1 MVSALITSLGLYT
14 PSGVESD
21 PDFRKEIER
30 TTRRGLRAAAIIRL
44 AGPILALLA
53 QVLFRPSTHFNWGVD
68 GIEGTFSLWIPLL
81 AVASSVLLLLV
92 SYSRFGARYGRLL
105 LAGDFLI
112 IANLLPLDWLAHGEH
127 HPAGFGVQAVA
138 MLLAVGTLPF
148 RAWQTAL
155 LGFLMT
161 VIFMVVVV
169 LAPMPYGNNPA
180 VIFPDFPIFMLV
192 VTVACCGVSALIY
205 RSRYDLYRGRK
216 HEQELGAKIAESE
229 QKYRG
234 VFENASDGIFV
245 YSDAEGGFI
254 MANPVLQEIVGMTEE
269 ELRKTHFTQVIHPDD
284 RERIVQIHMARL
296 RGEPA
301 PNHYTLKVI
310 NAKTNE
316 SVHCDMTIH
325 RTDDRAYTTGAV
337 RDITKR
343 VQMEEEIHRLAQ
355 LPETNPFPVL
365 RFDRDGRMLYMN
377 PAARRYPADLGQ
389 PDLYITDF
397 LPADFKE
404 MIRRLIDTNT
414 TVIDGRLEIREHVF
428 SVTYRPLPENKQ
440 IYVWLVDVTERIR
453 AEERVHRYAAE
464 LEEANRGLRDAQ
476 TQLVQSEKMA
486 ALGALVAGVAHEIN
500 TPLGSIHAN
509 ADVAR
514 RALGIIKDSLEEAG
528 TFVSSSKSGRF
539 LRALYILEDS
549 NNTTRTATERIVGI
563 VRSLRNFARLDE
575 AELKTVDIHDG
586 LESTLTLVYHEYKN
600 RIKIIRDYGQLPPIT
615 CIPNQMNQVFMNLI
629 VNAIHA
635 TPKEGTITI
644 TTRSMDEHYTVAI
657 ADTGIGISPEQLPRI
672 FDPGFTTK
680 GVGVGTG
687 LGLSIVYK
695 IVQSHGGRVD
705 VESEVGKG
713 TTFTVTCPVTLPS
726 HLEPATSGSNT

>member
-1 MVSALITSLGLYT
+1 MLGSLISSLGLFT

-21 PDFRKEIER
+21 PEFRAEIER
-30 TTRRGLRAAAIIRL
+30 TTRRGLRAAAIIG
-44 AGPILALLA
+44 ATGPLLALAA
-53 QVLFRPSTHFNWGVD
+53 QYFVRPSTRFGWWIDGVPN
-68 GIEGTFSLWIPLL
+68 TFALSIPVFAVLSSLT
-81 AVASSVLLLLV
+81 LLLL
-92 SYSRFGARYGRLL
+92 SYTQIGARYGRLL
-105 LAGDFLI
+105 LAIDFLI
-112 IANLLPLDWLAHGEH
+112 VANFMPADWLAYGEH
-127 HPAGFGVQAVA
+127 HPSGYGVQAVA

-148 RAWQTAL
+148 RAWHTAV

-161 VIFMVVVV
+161 AVFMVVV
-169 LAPMPYGNNPA
+169 LLTPAQFGNNPA

-205 RSRYDLYRGRK
+205 RGRYDLLRGRRQ
-216 HEQELGAKIAESE
+216 EQELRAKIAESE
-229 QKYRG
+229 QRYRAL
-234 VFENASDGIFV
+234 FENSSDGIFV
-245 YSDAEGGFI
+245 YSDAQGGFI
-254 MANPVLQEIVGMTEE
+254 MTNPVLQEIVGMTQE
-269 ELRKTHFTQVIHPDD
+269 ELRTTHFTSVIHPDD
-284 RERIVQIHMARL
+284 RERIVKIHMARL

-301 PNHYTLKVI
+301 PNHYALKVI
-310 NAKTNE
+310 NAKSQE
-316 SVHCDMTIH
+316 PVYCDMTIH
-325 RTDDRAYTTGAV
+325 KAEDIQYTMGAV
-337 RDITKR
+337 RDITER
-343 VQMEEEIHRLAQ
+343 VRMEEEIQRLAQ

-365 RFDRDGRMLYMN
+365 RFDHDGRMLYMN
-377 PAARRYPADLGQ
+377 PAAHRYPADMGH

-404 MIRRLIDTNT
+404 LIRRLIDTNT
-414 TVIDGRLEIREHVF
+414 TVIDGRLEIRDKVF
-428 SVTYRPLPENKQ
+428 SVTYRPLPENAQ

-453 AEERVHRYAAE
+453 AEDRVRRYAEE
-464 LEEANRGLRDAQ
+464 LEAANRELRDAQ

-514 RALGIIKDSLEEAG
+514 RALGVIKDSMGEASEYI
-528 TFVSSSKSGRF
+528 TQSKSGRF

-563 VRSLRNFARLDE
+563 VRSLRSFARLDE
-575 AELKTVDIHDG
+575 AELKSVDIHEG

-600 RIKIIRDYGQLPPIT
+600 RIKIVRDYGELPPIT
-615 CIPNQMNQVFMNLI
+615 CFPNQMNQVFMNLI

-644 TTRSMDEHYTVAI
+644 TTRVLGDRYSVAI
-657 ADTGIGISPEQLPRI
+657 ADTGVGIPPEQLPRI

-695 IVQSHGGRVD
+695 IIQSHGGQID
-705 VESEVGKG
+705 VKSTVGNG
-713 TTFTVTCPVTLPS
+713 TTFTVVCPVTI
-726 HLEPATSGSNT
+726 SGDMAQQPGK